1 MNVNDIFIPGGREV
15 KNPNYTPTNGQP
27 EYIMSTYANSN
38 NLISEGVSDAARK
51 GDLNILGSAKELKK
65 YEDYGLTPND
75 WENLDKQLAD
85 KQSNLA
91 KAWNALAQTVVSEIG
106 LGTVKTFSDLTDI
119 IINRGIGENNDYTN
133 PVSEQLKEW
142 QEEFRNEVAPIYQ
155 DPDET
160 WGDFGWWMNNIPS
173 IANSLTLLIPS
184 TGVAMGL
191 SKVSKALRLT
201 NGVGNVRKFLTAE
214 KYLDKAG
221 KADKEAGVV
230 EKYLDKLNKA
240 TYTPRNW
247 INSQGTVESA
257 NRMVNFGINGLTS
270 RILENYQESNQ
281 VYSDM
286 LPKATAY
293 LKQLDD
299 DQYAAYV
306 EKHKDQLGDIDT
318 ENKSEVAK
326 RIAKVSADETF
337 KDDMWNAV
345 FDVYQLYGLRNL
357 KRFMNGNL
365 LTKVRRAHLN
375 SIKYADKTPEEIA
388 KIVAERPLY
397 KKAGEKVADF
407 LYGSKTQFLGEL
419 SEGVE
424 EAVNFIAQ
432 EEGMR
437 YGKVLLDKEADDTTF
452 GERLQNYMAAPG
464 LYESAFWGVVGGVV
478 FQNAASLVNR
488 GKRSY
493 EHWSRKK
500 EEKESKTKEKTNVD
514 ESWFLDDSETE
525 SRLADVNSRSAARQY
540 LIQQLQQIK
549 DGKDPYNIDTS
560 TNKPRDLET
569 EEEKDAARE
578 RALED
583 YTHTLLVNSMQVGN
597 FDLTRA
603 FLESEEV
610 KQSFIDAGV
619 ISQEEANKRQE
630 EVRKKADELE
640 ASYDRNMR
648 AISNAMR
655 GKDEETGVDYS
666 KTPFEY
672 FQIVAFENMQHEH
685 LANLYQ
691 KKIDAINP
699 TIQSEESRLTPK
711 DDSVEE
717 NPLMKNGISIK
728 EAIRSFV
735 LAEQLGEVES
745 EIEAINKTE
754 KEGKNKNVEDN
765 RTIAGQSRL
774 RQLQM
779 RKKVI
784 LSMIKA
790 DKNMNDAAMAMTVL
804 RAGAATVMNDN
815 GSRSVNIEN
824 QRYKDFDKLITNTL
838 GHDLTTLEGMQA
850 SKESLAQI
858 NKLFKDTGIS
868 FKNLDEFKEA
878 KHQADVFNE
887 NVNIILGEEGDVI
900 KNLDKYSK
908 KLKDLYGIIAY
919 NEIEKNVELA
929 KIAKDR
935 DSIRLNAH
943 ARHNESAENAIRAIF
958 VDQQNETLKRIARD
972 YNEKYESQF
981 DEEEEYTP
989 ISKVLAYG
997 AFNKSYNNQLRN
1009 LLSEKDY
1016 KAYEEAVSNLAL
1028 TKPVNSMLAEFIE
1041 DSIEASRT
1049 DEFIDVANREAGLV
1063 DEEGNKTKTTAE
1075 EDAAKEDDTEKGES
1089 SIGKKQTT
1097 SAPPTAKPIV
1107 TPPQQPKVVSGSV
1120 SGKKIDFTTNTKGKK
1135 LITPTAI
1142 LIADDTTGDIT
1153 TIGQLGSNPDYMTS
1167 ADVIINSD
1175 NPNVVTMDYM
1185 SELND
1190 EDNERDITDE
1200 IFTNKQLFQVKTP
1213 ITNGGTLV
1221 SNPVIKF
1228 DDDGNI
1234 IHITPGIIANPDSVD
1249 GRAATSVDNSSTGGV
1264 PVVEGE
1270 EGFVAPGEED
1280 TNEPILDNISNED
1293 KKNLEDEILESGSFA
1308 ITDAKLDEEEFDLDE
1323 FLMDIRNHYSESYPA
1338 DVIEEIIERVKPNL
1352 LNQANVLDVTVTE
1365 TKDLAEFISES
1376 AKLDSFVGTTEE
1388 AEHRKKLDKLL
1399 DSILDSYAE
1408 RAFVSEVDG
1417 VKQIS
1422 LENLLRYCKAITG
1435 LDAFANVLYDRFVEQ
1450 INDSD
1455 KYAFVESN
1463 RSIRKNKGDILKKSS
1478 QPSSTRNP
1486 ITEKDGK
1493 RIGVE
1498 KLFQIINKNEN
1509 ISSELKQEEIEK
1521 IKDIFDT
1528 LKPGDKLDYKIV
1540 DGRHIEVSVKGQRIG
1555 RLYTPYVEGSYLIG
1569 NDMGWKLEIPR
1580 SNDGTKCPLEQFI
1593 IELFTG
1599 TENADKKAE
1608 VINLLNKGIYAKKR
1622 ITDESGKEVENP
1634 IFNEIIDALDRS
1646 GIDYKNL
1653 VDLSKGKSRSDLG
1666 KYLVSLYRH
1675 VKTRSD
1681 NYLADHKFTRDE
1693 YEEVNRDQRIDSI
1706 HDWFNEKASAY
1717 ITAIRLFQNK
1727 NLHLEVDYINQG
1739 GLNIT
1744 NEPRVITEKGVIG
1757 DNYKGQIHLV
1767 SASITEPGVL
1777 YYSDG
1782 SRVVNPNYSG
1792 GSTMVSIPRN
1802 QGEAAYAH
1810 AYPVHASASHIKG
1823 DAKKVYDNVVKE
1835 FKKRLSEWSDD
1846 PNSTTDAIFNL
1857 VEELCS
1863 TKNGHNA
1870 LFRGLK
1876 VNKLSNGYRYIEYTK
1891 DGKRHFIKFYDS
1903 HIVDG
1908 KRLPASVIQFPGEK
1922 AHAFKNRAGRK
1933 AVLDKFTKVLEE
1945 QLQYNMDFGYVRGDR
1960 ALSGVAKRD
1969 AAGKFIITI
1978 PGSSPLT
1985 FDSFESFILDN
1996 GLVAVTTESINGK
2009 SNFMGI
2015 DANNPYSNAVARFRI
2030 VEDSTS
2036 PVEEKKDEPASEPE
2050 STTNAG
2056 DEAKD
2061 ILENAMEGEP
2071 VMDKIIPLMLNGTK
2085 LNILKNS
2092 GLIRRMSIG
2101 NVIFAE
2107 GLHVVASYNSKE
2119 DTVKVGKIWQQ
2130 LMNGTEAQREEAFRH
2145 FIHENV
2151 HRKVSSLSK
2160 EDKVKF
2166 FSAIKEVMTSWMDAN
2181 KNDGIHSTQG
2191 LLTKSDNV
2199 TFDKRYVLDDGTI
2212 TDKGIE
2218 EFICESV
2225 TRPELIKRLNSIPI
2239 EGSKITN
2246 QKIGNTKS
2254 KNLLQQILA
2263 VISKMFGLNINKG
2276 SLLEK
2281 EYKLFNEIAGLSG
2294 ETSIVSK
2301 PTTSNTTTTA
2311 ATTSPIGSSL
2321 TAEEL
2326 AAAHAKHEELLENSP
2341 VPEPVIMR
2349 NVPTSL
2355 AEISMNGNDD
2365 VIVEDDDEEESAKLD
2380 DNVETEMNIIKSRA
2394 IANGTFMKAPNGKP
2408 TNLNERQWL
2417 QVRTK
2422 SFINWF
2428 GDWINNPSEASKVVD
2443 ENGEP
2448 LVVYHGS
2455 SDNSFTIFDST
2466 KNDKGQK
2473 GFFFT
2478 NDRTMASSYGKNP
2491 REFFINSRNPYIIE
2505 GHNKN
2510 WNDLT
2515 VEVTDIAKDKLDSI
2529 RLFRNDLLLQL
2540 KEGKTSKEI
2549 YDYWND
2555 KYFKLYDK
2563 YLSLS
2568 NSFIDKIK
2576 KIIILNRL
2584 NKFEGKGN
2592 FLKSTRYTERVLE
2605 LDSTDTN
2612 IIFKSI
2618 KDYGPVFNKEAS
2630 INMINNIVANVYV
2643 VTNPNRIKSAT
2654 DNNGNY
2660 SNESD
2665 NIYESAKLD
2674 SDLSSPVISLADIRD
2689 RIEPKNRE
2697 NFERLVSSGVFEL
2710 TC

>member
-1 MNVNDIFIPGGREV
+1 MDVLNFINNGGQ
-15 KNPNYTPTNGQP
+15 KTISNPNYNPKSKKNIQPPTITVDDLDP
-27 EYIMSTYANSN
+27 EKNSAVDMAVYDFN
-38 NLISEGVSDAARK
+38 RQYSIG
-51 GDLNILGSAKELKK
+51 AKEADIYRKA
-65 YEDYGLTPND
+65 GLNWNP

-91 KAWNALAQTVVSEIG
+91 KARNALAQTVVNEIG
-106 LGTVKTFSDLTDI
+106 LGTVKAFSDLADI

-133 PVSEQLKEW
+133 PVSEKLKEW
-142 QEEFRNEVAPIYQ
+142 QEEFKNNVAPIYQ

-173 IANSLTLLIPS
+173 IASSLTLLLPS

-191 SKVSKALRLT
+191 SKLSKALRLT

-221 KADKEAGVV
+221 KVGKEVGVV

-286 LPKATAY
+286 LPEATAY

-306 EKHKDQLGDIDT
+306 EKHKDQLGNIDT

-357 KRFMNGNL
+357 KPFMNGNL
-365 LTKVRRAHLN
+365 LTKVRRSHLN
-375 SIKYADKTPEEIA
+375 SIKYADKTPEEVA
-388 KIVAERPLY
+388 KILAERPLY

-478 FQNAASLVNR
+478 FQNAASLVTR

-493 EHWSRKK
+493 KHHTRKK
-500 EEKESKTKEKTNVD
+500 EEQKIKQGTSKTNEKINID
-514 ESWFLDDSETE
+514 ESWFLDTKETE
-525 SRLADVNSRSAARQY
+525 NRVIDVNSRYAARN
-540 LIQQLQQIK
+540 LLKQQLQQIK
-549 DGKDPYNIDTS
+549 DGKDPYNIDASTS
-560 TNKPRDLET
+560 KPRDLET

-578 RALED
+578 RAWAD
-583 YTHTLLVNSMQVGN
+583 YDFTLLSNSMQVGN
-597 FDLTRA
+597 FDLTKA
-603 FLESEEV
+603 FLVSEEV
-610 KQSFIDAGV
+610 KQSFVDSGI
-619 ISQEEANKRQE
+619 ITQEEANKRQE
-630 EVRKKADELE
+630 QAKKIADELE

-648 AISNAMR
+648 AVANAMR

-699 TIQSEESRLTPK
+699 TIQSEEDRLTPK

-728 EAIRSFV
+728 EAIRSFI

-754 KEGKNKNVEDN
+754 KEGKNKNVADN
-765 RTIAGQSRL
+765 RTISGQSRL

-790 DKNMNDAAMAMTVL
+790 DKNMNDAAMAMTIL

-815 GSRSVNIEN
+815 GSRSINVEN
-824 QRYKDFDKLITNTL
+824 QRYKDFDKLITDTL
-838 GHDLTTLEGMQA
+838 GYDLTTLEGMQA

-858 NKLFKDTGIS
+858 NKLFKGTGIS

-981 DEEEEYTP
+981 DEEEEYTS

-997 AFNKSYNNQLRN
+997 AFNKKYNNQLRN
-1009 LLSEKDY
+1009 LLSEEDY

-1049 DEFIDVANREAGLV
+1049 DEFIDVANKEAGLV
-1063 DEEGNKTKTTAE
+1063 DEEGNKTKTAAE
-1075 EDAAKEDDTEKGES
+1075 EDAAKEDNTEKGES
-1089 SIGKKQTT
+1089 STGKKQTT
-1097 SAPPTAKPIV
+1097 SAPPIAKPIV
-1107 TPPQQPKVVSGSV
+1107 TTPPPSKSVSGS
-1120 SGKKIDFTTNTKGKK
+1120 GNGRKIDFTTNTKGKK
-1135 LITPTAI
+1135 LTTPTAI
-1142 LIADDTTGDIT
+1142 LTADDTTGDIT
-1153 TIGQLGSNPDYMTS
+1153 TIGQLGSNPNYMTS
-1167 ADVIINSD
+1167 ADVIVD
-1175 NPNVVTMDYM
+1175 PTNPNVVTMDYI

-1249 GRAATSVDNSSTGGV
+1249 GRAAASVDNSSTGGV

-1270 EGFVAPGEED
+1270 EGFIAPGEED
-1280 TNEPILDNISNED
+1280 TNEPILDNISDED
-1293 KKNLEDEILESGSFA
+1293 KKDLEDEILESGSFA

-1376 AKLDSFVGTTEE
+1376 AKLDSSVGTTEE
-1388 AEHRKKLDKLL
+1388 VKHREKLNKLL
-1399 DSILDSYAE
+1399 NSILDSYAE

-1463 RSIRKNKGDILKKSS
+1463 RNIRKNKGDILKKSS

-1540 DGRHIEVSVKGQRIG
+1540 DGRHIEVSIKGQRIG
-1555 RLYTPYVEGSYLIG
+1555 RLYTPYVEGSYLTG

-1608 VINLLNKGIYAKKR
+1608 VISLLNKGIYAKKR

-1634 IFNEIIDALDRS
+1634 IFTEIIDALDRS
-1646 GIDYKNL
+1646 GITYTNL
-1653 VDLSKGKSRSDLG
+1653 VYLSKGKSRSDLG

-1706 HDWFNEKASAY
+1706 HDWFNEKANAY
-1717 ITAIRLFQNK
+1717 LTAIRLFQNQ

-1739 GLNIT
+1739 GLNII

-1782 SRVVNPNYSG
+1782 SRVVNPNYFG

-1810 AYPVHASASHIKG
+1810 AYLVNASASHIKG

-1835 FKKRLSEWSDD
+1835 FKKRLSEWSDN
-1846 PNSTTDAIFNL
+1846 PNSSFDDIFNL
-1857 VEELCS
+1857 VKELCD

-1870 LFRGLK
+1870 LFKGLSIS
-1876 VNKLSNGYRYIEYTK
+1876 KLGNAIEYKK
-1891 DGKRHFIKFYDS
+1891 DGKRYFIKFYDS
-1903 HIVDG
+1903 HVIDG

-1922 AHAFKNRAGRK
+1922 AHAFKNRVGRK

-1978 PGSSPLT
+1978 PGSSPLK

-2036 PVEEKKDEPASEPE
+2036 PVEEKKEEPASKPNT
-2050 STTNAG
+2050 TTNAG

-2107 GLHVVASYNSKE
+2107 GLHVVASYNTKE

-2151 HRKVSSLSK
+2151 HRRISSLSK
-2160 EDKVKF
+2160 EDKAKF
-2166 FSAIKEVMTSWMDAN
+2166 FSAIKEIMTSWMDAN
-2181 KNDGIHSTQG
+2181 KTDGIHSTQG

-2199 TFDKRYVLDDGTI
+2199 IFDKRYVLDDGTI

-2225 TRPELIKRLNSIPI
+2225 TRPELIKRLNSIPV

-2281 EYKLFNEIAGLSG
+2281 EYKLFNEIAGLNN
-2294 ETSIVSK
+2294 ETIVSK
-2301 PTTSNTTTTA
+2301 PATSNTAATSATTA
-2311 ATTSPIGSSL
+2311 PTGSSL

-2326 AAAHAKHEELLENSP
+2326 EAAHARHDAFLENNP

-2380 DNVETEMNIIKSRA
+2380 DNIETEMNIIKSRA
-2394 IANGTFMKAPNGKP
+2394 IADGTFMKAPNGKP
-2408 TNLNERQWL
+2408 TNLTERQWL

-2422 SFINWF
+2422 AFKNWF
-2428 GDWINNPSEASKVVD
+2428 GDWINNPSEASKVID

-2448 LVVYHGS
+2448 LVVYHETDVKWDTFDPSYNIRKKYGTGLYTTTRS
-2455 SDNSFTIFDST
+2455 ELSGRHGDIQMPLFLNIRKPLEGNPLTDDNTINDGVVVKHS
-2466 KNDKGQK
+2466 DKG
-2473 GFFFT
+2473 
-2478 NDRTMASSYGKNP
+2478 P
-2491 REFFINSRNPYIIE
+2491 R
-2505 GHNKN
+2505 
-2510 WNDLT
+2510 
-2515 VEVTDIAKDKLDSI
+2515 KLGTWYVAP
-2529 RLFRNDLLLQL
+2529 
-2540 KEGKTSKEI
+2540 K
-2549 YDYWND
+2549 
-2555 KYFKLYDK
+2555 
-2563 YLSLS
+2563 S
-2568 NSFIDKIK
+2568 NQ
-2576 KIIILNRL
+2576 
-2584 NKFEGKGN
+2584 
-2592 FLKSTRYTERVLE
+2592 
-2605 LDSTDTN
+2605 
-2612 IIFKSI
+2612 
-2618 KDYGPVFNKEAS
+2618 
-2630 INMINNIVANVYV
+2630 
-2643 VTNPNRIKSAT
+2643 IKSAT

-2674 SDLSSPVISLADIRD
+2674 SDLGSPVISLADIRD
-2689 RIEPKNRE
+2689 RIEPRNRE

>member
-1 MNVNDIFIPGGREV
+1 MDSNIFNTNNRTPIVNTDYLKPLTIGQASDVGISDVE
-15 KNPNYTPTNGQP
+15 KYTR
-27 EYIMSTYANSN
+27 M
-38 NLISEGVSDAARK
+38 
-51 GDLNILGSAKELKK
+51 
-65 YEDYGLTPND
+65 GLTPNHID
-75 WENLDKQLAD
+75 DLNKQLAD

-91 KAWNALAQTVVSEIG
+91 KARNALAQTVVNEIG
-106 LGTVKTFSDLTDI
+106 LGTFKAFSDLADI

-142 QEEFRNEVAPIYQ
+142 QEEFKNNVAPIYQ
-155 DPDET
+155 DLDKT
-160 WGDFGWWMNNIPS
+160 WSDFGWYMNNIPS
-173 IANSLTLLIPS
+173 IASSLTLLIPS

-191 SKVSKALRLT
+191 SKASKALRLT
-201 NGVGNVRKFLTAE
+201 NGVGNFRRFFTAE

-221 KADKEAGVV
+221 KLGKNASVA

-240 TYTPRNW
+240 TYTSRNW
-247 INSQGTVESA
+247 INSQGTIEST
-257 NRMVNFGINGLTS
+257 NRMINFGINGLTS

-286 LPKATAY
+286 LPEATAY
-293 LKQLDD
+293 LNSLTDN
-299 DQYAAYV
+299 QYAAYV
-306 EKHKDQLGDIDT
+306 KKHKDQLGDVDI
-318 ENKSEVAK
+318 ENKAEVAK

-357 KRFMNGNL
+357 KQFMNGNL
-365 LTKVRRAHLN
+365 LTKVRRAQLN
-375 SIKYADKTPEEIA
+375 SIKFADKTPEEIKTILA
-388 KIVAERPLY
+388 ARPLY
-397 KKAGEKVADF
+397 KKAGEKVEDF

-419 SEGVE
+419 TEGIE

-437 YGKVLLDKEADDTTF
+437 YGKVLLDKEADDSTF
-452 GERLQNYMAAPG
+452 GERLKNYMAAPG
-464 LYESAFWGVVGGVV
+464 LYESAFWGVLGGVV
-478 FQNAASLVNR
+478 FQNAASLAIR
-488 GKRSY
+488 AKRSY

-500 EEKESKTKEKTNVD
+500 EEKESNTKEKTNIN
-514 ESWFLDDSETE
+514 ESWFLDNEETE
-525 SRLADVNSRSAARQY
+525 NRVIDVNSRYAART
-540 LIQQLQQIK
+540 LLKQQLQKIK
-549 DGKDPYNIDTS
+549 DGKDPYNIDIS

-569 EEEKDAARE
+569 EEEKEAARE
-578 RALED
+578 RAWDD
-583 YTHTLLVNSMQVGN
+583 YTHILLVNSMQVGN
-597 FDLTRA
+597 FDLTKE
-603 FLESEEV
+603 FLISEEV
-610 KQSFIDAGV
+610 KQSFVDSGI
-619 ISQEEANKRQE
+619 ITQEEANKRQE
-630 EVRKKADELE
+630 QARKIADELE
-640 ASYDRNMR
+640 ASYDRNIR
-648 AISNAMR
+648 AVANAMR
-655 GKDEETGVDYS
+655 GKDEQTGVDYS

-672 FQIVAFENMQHEH
+672 FQIIAFENMQHEH

-699 TIQSEESRLTPK
+699 AIQSEETRLTPK

-745 EIEAINKTE
+745 EIEAINRTE
-754 KEGKNKNVEDN
+754 KEGKNKNVVDN
-765 RTIAGQSRL
+765 RTIIGQSRL

-779 RKKVI
+779 RKKVL

-790 DKNMNDAAMAMTVL
+790 DKNMNDAAMAMTIL

-815 GSRSVNIEN
+815 GSRSINVEN
-824 QRYKDFDKLITNTL
+824 QRYKDFDKLITDTL
-838 GHDLTTLEGMQA
+838 SYDLTTLEGMKS
-850 SKESLAQI
+850 SKESLSQI
-858 NKLFKDTGIS
+858 NKLFKGTGIS

-878 KHQADVFNE
+878 KHQADVFDE
-887 NVNIILGEEGDVI
+887 NINIILGEKGDVI

-908 KLKDLYGIIAY
+908 KLKDFYGIIVY

-929 KIAKDR
+929 KVAKDR
-935 DSIRLNAH
+935 ETIRFNAH
-943 ARHNESAENAIRAIF
+943 ARHNESIENAIRSDF

-981 DEEEEYTP
+981 YEEEKYDS
-989 ISKVLAYG
+989 ISKLLAY
-997 AFNKSYNNQLRN
+997 APFIKSYHTQLKN

-1016 KAYEEAVSNLAL
+1016 KAYEEAVNNLAL

-1075 EDAAKEDDTEKGES
+1075 EDAAKKDDTEKGES
-1089 SIGKKQTT
+1089 STGKKPTI
-1097 SAPPTAKPIV
+1097 SAHSTVKPTVVPPPAPKP
-1107 TPPQQPKVVSGSV
+1107 VSGSK

-1135 LITPTAI
+1135 LIKPTAI

-1153 TIGQLGSNPDYMTS
+1153 TIGQLGSNSNYMTS
-1167 ADVIINSD
+1167 SDVIIEPSNL
-1175 NPNVVTMDYM
+1175 NVVEMDYI
-1185 SELND
+1185 SELKD
-1190 EDNERDITDE
+1190 EDNDRDITDE
-1200 IFTNKQLFQVKTP
+1200 IFTNKQLFQVKQP
-1213 ITNGGTLV
+1213 ITAGGTLV
-1221 SNPVIKF
+1221 SNPIIKF

-1234 IHITPGIIANPDSVD
+1234 THITPGIIANPDSID
-1249 GRAATSVDNSSTGGV
+1249 GKAAITTNISSTGV
-1264 PVVEGE
+1264 VVDVEGE

-1280 TNEPILDNISNED
+1280 TNEPEPEEFSDED
-1293 KKNLEDEILESGSFA
+1293 KKNIEDEILESGSFA

-1323 FLMDIRNHYSESYPA
+1323 YLMDVRNQYGETYPS

-1352 LNQANVLDVTVTE
+1352 LNQAQILDVTITE
-1365 TKDLAEFISES
+1365 TKELAEFISES
-1376 AKLDSFVGTTEE
+1376 AKLDSSVGTSEE
-1388 AEHRKKLDKLL
+1388 TQHRKKLEKLL
-1399 DSILDSYAE
+1399 DNILDSYAE

-1422 LENLLRYCKAITG
+1422 IENLLRYCKAITG

-1463 RSIRKNKGDILKKSS
+1463 RNIRKNKGDILKKSS

-1486 ITEKDGK
+1486 ITVRDGK
-1493 RIGVE
+1493 RIGVDWLL
-1498 KLFQIINKNEN
+1498 KNVVNKE
-1509 ISSELKQEEIEK
+1509 SEANAIR
-1521 IKDIFDT
+1521 DVFDS
-1528 LKPGDKLDYKIV
+1528 LKPGDKLDYNIV
-1540 DGRHIEVSVKGQRIG
+1540 DGKHIEISVNGQRIG
-1555 RLYTPYVEGSYLIG
+1555 RLFTPNVEGSYLKG

-1599 TENADKKAE
+1599 TENADQKAE
-1608 VINLLNKGIYAKKR
+1608 VISLLNKAIYAKKR
-1622 ITDESGKEVENP
+1622 IIYDLGKEIENP
-1634 IFNEIIDALDRS
+1634 IFAEIIDALDDS
-1646 GIDYKNL
+1646 GIAYKHL
-1653 VDLSKGKSRSDLG
+1653 VDLSSGKSRSDLG
-1666 KYLVSLYRH
+1666 RYLVNLYRH

-1681 NYLADHKFTRDE
+1681 NYLADHRLTRNE
-1693 YEEVNRDQRIDSI
+1693 YEEFNRDQRIDSI

-1717 ITAIRLFQNK
+1717 ITAIRLFQNQ

-1744 NEPRVITEKGVIG
+1744 SEPKVITEKGVIG

-1767 SASITEPGVL
+1767 SASITEPGIL

-1846 PNSTTDAIFNL
+1846 PSSTADAIFNL
-1857 VEELCS
+1857 VEELCN

-1891 DGKRHFIKFYDS
+1891 DGRRYFIKFYDS

-1908 KRLPASVIQFPGEK
+1908 KRIPASVIQFPSEK
-1922 AHAFKNRAGRK
+1922 AHAFKNKAGRK

-1978 PGSSPLT
+1978 PGSSPIT

-1996 GLVAVTTESINGK
+1996 GLVAVTTESVNGK
-2009 SNFMGI
+2009 SNFLGI
-2015 DANNPYSNAVARFRI
+2015 DTNNPYSNAVARFKI
-2030 VEDSTS
+2030 VEDTTS
-2036 PVEEKKDEPASEPE
+2036 PVEEKKEEPISKPVSE
-2050 STTNAG
+2050 SKTTVNAG
-2056 DEAKD
+2056 DEAKS

-2092 GLIRRMSIG
+2092 WLIRRMSIG

-2107 GLHVVASYNSKE
+2107 GLHVVASYNNKE
-2119 DTVKVGKIWQQ
+2119 DTIKVGKIWQQ
-2130 LMNGTEAQREEAFRH
+2130 LMNGTESQREEAFRH

-2151 HRKVSSLSK
+2151 HRRISSLSK
-2160 EDKVKF
+2160 EDKDKF
-2166 FSAIKEVMTSWMDAN
+2166 FNAVKEIMTSWMDAN
-2181 KNDGIHSTQG
+2181 KIDGIHSTQG

-2246 QKIGNTKS
+2246 QKVGNTKS

-2294 ETSIVSK
+2294 ETTVVNK
-2301 PTTSNTTTTA
+2301 HTSSTTTTA
-2311 ATTSPIGSSL
+2311 APTIPTGTSL
-2321 TAEEL
+2321 TPEEL
-2326 AAAHAKHEELLENSP
+2326 TAAHVKHDALLENSP
-2341 VPEPVIMR
+2341 VPEPVITR

-2355 AEISMNGNDD
+2355 AEVSMNGNDD
-2365 VIVEDDDEEESAKLD
+2365 VIIEEDDEEESAKLD
-2380 DNVETEMNIIKSRA
+2380 
-2394 IANGTFMKAPNGKP
+2394 
-2408 TNLNERQWL
+2408 
-2417 QVRTK
+2417 
-2422 SFINWF
+2422 
-2428 GDWINNPSEASKVVD
+2428 
-2443 ENGEP
+2443 
-2448 LVVYHGS
+2448 
-2455 SDNSFTIFDST
+2455 
-2466 KNDKGQK
+2466 
-2473 GFFFT
+2473 
-2478 NDRTMASSYGKNP
+2478 
-2491 REFFINSRNPYIIE
+2491 
-2505 GHNKN
+2505 
-2510 WNDLT
+2510 
-2515 VEVTDIAKDKLDSI
+2515 
-2529 RLFRNDLLLQL
+2529 
-2540 KEGKTSKEI
+2540 
-2549 YDYWND
+2549 
-2555 KYFKLYDK
+2555 
-2563 YLSLS
+2563 
-2568 NSFIDKIK
+2568 
-2576 KIIILNRL
+2576 
-2584 NKFEGKGN
+2584 
-2592 FLKSTRYTERVLE
+2592 
-2605 LDSTDTN
+2605 
-2612 IIFKSI
+2612 
-2618 KDYGPVFNKEAS
+2618 
-2630 INMINNIVANVYV
+2630 
-2643 VTNPNRIKSAT
+2643 
-2654 DNNGNY
+2654 
-2660 SNESD
+2660 
-2665 NIYESAKLD
+2665 
-2674 SDLSSPVISLADIRD
+2674 SDLGSLVISLADIRD

-2697 NFERLVSSGVFEL
+2697 NFERLVSSAVFEL

>member
-106 LGTVKTFSDLTDI
+106 LGTVKAFSDLADI

-133 PVSEQLKEW
+133 PVSEQIKEW
-142 QEEFRNEVAPIYQ
+142 QEEFKNNVAPIYQ

-173 IANSLTLLIPS
+173 IASSLTLLIPS

-191 SKVSKALRLT
+191 SKIGKALRLT

-221 KADKEAGVV
+221 KTGKEVGVV

-286 LPKATAY
+286 LPEATAY

-464 LYESAFWGVVGGVV
+464 LYESAFWGVMGGIV
-478 FQNAASLVNR
+478 FQNVASLATR
-488 GKRSY
+488 AKRSY
-493 EHWSRKK
+493 EHHTRKK
-500 EEKESKTKEKTNVD
+500 EEQKIKQGTSKTNEKINID
-514 ESWFLDDSETE
+514 ESWFLDTKETE

-540 LIQQLQQIK
+540 LIQQLKQIK
-549 DGKDPYNIDTS
+549 AGKDPYNIEAS
-560 TNKPRDLET
+560 TGKLRDLGT

-578 RALED
+578 RAWDD

-610 KQSFIDAGV
+610 KQSFVSAGV

-691 KKIDAINP
+691 KKIDASNP
-699 TIQSEESRLTPK
+699 TIQSEEYRLTPK

-728 EAIRSFV
+728 EAIRSFI
-735 LAEQLGEVES
+735 LSEQLGEVES

-754 KEGKNKNVEDN
+754 KEGKNKNVADN

-815 GSRSVNIEN
+815 GSRSINIKN
-824 QRYKDFDKLITNTL
+824 QRYKDFDKLITDTL

-878 KHQADVFNE
+878 KHQANVFNE
-887 NVNIILGEEGDVI
+887 TVNIILDEEGDVI
-900 KNLDKYSK
+900 ENLDKYSK

-981 DEEEEYTP
+981 DDEEEYTP

-1009 LLSEKDY
+1009 LLSEEDY

-1049 DEFIDVANREAGLV
+1049 DEFIDVANIEAGLV

-1075 EDAAKEDDTEKGES
+1075 EDAAKEDDTEKDES
-1089 SIGKKQTT
+1089 STGKKQTT

-1107 TPPQQPKVVSGSV
+1107 TPSPSPKVVSGSV

-1135 LITPTAI
+1135 LTTPTAI
-1142 LIADDTTGDIT
+1142 LIANDTTGDIT

-1167 ADVIINSD
+1167 ADVIINPD

-1221 SNPVIKF
+1221 SNPIIKF

-1249 GRAATSVDNSSTGGV
+1249 GKVAASVDNSSTGGV
-1264 PVVEGE
+1264 SVVEGE

-1293 KKNLEDEILESGSFA
+1293 KKDLEDEILESGSFA

-1376 AKLDSFVGTTEE
+1376 AKLDSSVGTTEE
-1388 AEHRKKLDKLL
+1388 AKHRKKLDKLL
-1399 DSILDSYAE
+1399 DNILNSYAE

-1455 KYAFVESN
+1455 KYVFVESN
-1463 RSIRKNKGDILKKSS
+1463 RNIRKNKGDILKKSS

-1599 TENADKKAE
+1599 TENVDQKSE
-1608 VINLLNKGIYAKKR
+1608 VISLLNKGIYAKKR

-1634 IFNEIIDALDRS
+1634 IFNEIIDALDKS

-1717 ITAIRLFQNK
+1717 LTAIRLFQNQ

-1744 NEPRVITEKGVIG
+1744 NEPRVITEKGIIG
-1757 DNYKGQIHLV
+1757 DNYKGKIHLV
-1767 SASITEPGVL
+1767 SASITEPGIL

-1846 PNSTTDAIFNL
+1846 PSSTTDAIFNL

-2036 PVEEKKDEPASEPE
+2036 PVEEKKEEPASEPE
-2050 STTNAG
+2050 PTTNAG

-2119 DTVKVGKIWQQ
+2119 DTVKVGRIWQQ

-2151 HRKVSSLSK
+2151 HRKISSLSK
-2160 EDKVKF
+2160 EDKAKF

-2218 EFICESV
+2218 EFVCESV
-2225 TRPELIKRLNSIPI
+2225 TRPELIKRLNSIPV

-2294 ETSIVSK
+2294 ETTIVSK
-2301 PTTSNTTTTA
+2301 PTISNTTTTA

-2326 AAAHAKHEELLENSP
+2326 AAAHTRHDALLENSP

-2365 VIVEDDDEEESAKLD
+2365 VIVEDDDEEESVKLD
-2380 DNVETEMNIIKSRA
+2380 DNIETEMNIIKSRA
-2394 IANGTFMKAPNGKP
+2394 ITDGTFMKAPNGKP

-2422 SFINWF
+2422 AFINWF
-2428 GDWINNPSEASKVVD
+2428 GDWINNPKSASKIVD

-2448 LVVYHGS
+2448 KVMYHYTESKFDTFDLAWFGQTDPGDNGRGFYITPRS
-2455 SDNSFTIFDST
+2455 PESDINRYFRDSYGDIVMPVFLNIKNPIEAKTDSDIRYFNRIKRPYKSHKETIKEEIKVQEWVKKDLENKLFG
-2466 KNDKGQK
+2466 NDKENIK
-2473 GFFFT
+2473 
-2478 NDRTMASSYGKNP
+2478 YKNP
-2491 REFFINSRNPYIIE
+2491 EYIGTIIE
-2505 GHNKN
+2505 KSHLERVNKKIKN
-2510 WNDLT
+2510 
-2515 VEVTDIAKDKLDSI
+2515 
-2529 RLFRNDLLLQL
+2529 L
-2540 KEGKTSKEI
+2540 KE
-2549 YDYWND
+2549 
-2555 KYFKLYDK
+2555 
-2563 YLSLS
+2563 
-2568 NSFIDKIK
+2568 
-2576 KIIILNRL
+2576 
-2584 NKFEGKGN
+2584 
-2592 FLKSTRYTERVLE
+2592 E
-2605 LDSTDTN
+2605 LDSL
-2612 IIFKSI
+2612 KE
-2618 KDYGPVFNKEAS
+2618 DYDDNEEFNNKITKFEQ
-2630 INMINNIVANVYV
+2630 YDG
-2643 VTNPNRIKSAT
+2643 VTNGEFEVVVPNSNQIKSAT

>member
-38 NLISEGVSDAARK
+38 NLISEDVSDAARK

-91 KAWNALAQTVVSEIG
+91 KARNALAQTVASEIG
-106 LGTVKTFSDLTDI
+106 LGIIRTISDLFDVV
-119 IINRGIGENNDYTN
+119 INAGVGDNNDYTN
-133 PVSEQLKEW
+133 PVSEQVKEW
-142 QEEFRNEVAPIYQ
+142 QEEFKNNVAPIYQ

-184 TGVAMGL
+184 AGVAMGL
-191 SKVSKALRLT
+191 SKIGKALRLT

-221 KADKEAGVV
+221 KASKEAGVV

-306 EKHKDQLGDIDT
+306 EKHKDKLGDIDT

-424 EAVNFIAQ
+424 ESVNFIAQ

-464 LYESAFWGVVGGVV
+464 LYESAFWGVMGGIV
-478 FQNAASLVNR
+478 FQNAASLVTR
-488 GKRSY
+488 AKRSY
-493 EHWSRKK
+493 KHWSRKK
-500 EEKESKTKEKTNVD
+500 EEKESKTNEKTNVD

-525 SRLADVNSRSAARQY
+525 SRLADVNSRSAARRY

-578 RALED
+578 RAWED

-610 KQSFIDAGV
+610 KQSFVSAGV

-648 AISNAMR
+648 AIANAMR

-666 KTPFEY
+666 KIPFEY

-699 TIQSEESRLTPK
+699 TIQSEEDRLTPK

-815 GSRSVNIEN
+815 GSRSINVEN
-824 QRYKDFDKLITNTL
+824 QRYKDFDKLITDTL
-838 GHDLTTLEGMQA
+838 GHDLTTLEGMKA

-858 NKLFKDTGIS
+858 NKLFKGTNIS

-943 ARHNESAENAIRAIF
+943 ARHNESAENVIRSIF

-997 AFNKSYNNQLRN
+997 AFNKKYNNQLRN

-1016 KAYEEAVSNLAL
+1016 KAYEEAVNNLAL

-1075 EDAAKEDDTEKGES
+1075 EDAAKEDDTKKGES
-1089 SIGKKQTT
+1089 STGKKQTI
-1097 SAPPTAKPIV
+1097 SAPPTAKPTITSP
-1107 TPPQQPKVVSGSV
+1107 TPPKAVSGSG

-1135 LITPTAI
+1135 LTTPTAI

-1167 ADVIINSD
+1167 ADVIIDPS

-1249 GRAATSVDNSSTGGV
+1249 GRAAASVDNSSTGGV

-1280 TNEPILDNISNED
+1280 TNEPISDDISDED
-1293 KKNLEDEILESGSFA
+1293 KKDLEDEILESGSFA

-1338 DVIEEIIERVKPNL
+1338 DVIEEIIEKVKPNL
-1352 LNQANVLDVTVTE
+1352 LNQASVLDVTVTE

-1376 AKLDSFVGTTEE
+1376 AKLDSSVGTTEE
-1388 AEHRKKLDKLL
+1388 AKHRKKLNKLL

-1463 RSIRKNKGDILKKSS
+1463 RNIRKNKGDILKKSS
-1478 QPSSTRNP
+1478 QSSSTRNP
-1486 ITEKDGK
+1486 ITAKDGK

-1498 KLFQIINKNEN
+1498 TLFKIINKNKQ
-1509 ISSELKQEEIEK
+1509 ISSELKKEEIEK

-1540 DGRHIEVSVKGQRIG
+1540 DGRHIEVSIKGQRIG

-1608 VINLLNKGIYAKKR
+1608 VISLLNKGIYAKKR
-1622 ITDESGKEVENP
+1622 ITDDSGKEIENP
-1634 IFNEIIDALDRS
+1634 IFTEIIDALDRS
-1646 GIDYKNL
+1646 GISYTNL
-1653 VDLSKGKSRSDLG
+1653 VDLSKDKNRSDLG
-1666 KYLVSLYRH
+1666 KYLISLYRH

-1717 ITAIRLFQNK
+1717 LTAIRLFQNQ

-1810 AYPVHASASHIKG
+1810 AYLVNASASHITG

-1846 PNSTTDAIFNL
+1846 PNSSFDYIFNL
-1857 VEELCS
+1857 VKELCD

-1870 LFRGLK
+1870 LFKGLSIS
-1876 VNKLSNGYRYIEYTK
+1876 KLGNAIEYKK
-1891 DGKRHFIKFYDS
+1891 DGKRYFIKFYDS
-1903 HIVDG
+1903 HIIDG
-1908 KRLPASVIQFPGEK
+1908 KRLPASVIQFPSEK

-1996 GLVAVTTESINGK
+1996 GLVAVTTESVNGK

-2036 PVEEKKDEPASEPE
+2036 PVEEKKEEPTSEPE
-2050 STTNAG
+2050 PTTNAG
-2056 DEAKD
+2056 DEAKE

-2107 GLHVVASYNSKE
+2107 GLHVVASYNTKE

-2151 HRKVSSLSK
+2151 HRKISSLSK
-2160 EDKVKF
+2160 EDKAKF
-2166 FSAIKEVMTSWMDAN
+2166 FSAVKEVMTSWMDAN

-2225 TRPELIKRLNSIPI
+2225 TRPELIKRLNSIPVD
-2239 EGSKITN
+2239 GSKITN

-2281 EYKLFNEIAGLSG
+2281 EYKLFNEIAGLSS
-2294 ETSIVSK
+2294 ETTIISK
-2301 PTTSNTTTTA
+2301 PATSTTTTTA
-2311 ATTSPIGSSL
+2311 ATTATTGSSL

-2326 AAAHAKHEELLENSP
+2326 AAAHARHDALLENSP

-2380 DNVETEMNIIKSRA
+2380 DDVETEMNIIKSRA

-2422 SFINWF
+2422 AFINWF
-2428 GDWINNPSEASKVVD
+2428 GDWINNPSEASKVID

-2448 LVVYHGS
+2448 LVVYHET
-2455 SDNSFTIFDST
+2455 DVKWDIFDPNYNIRKKYGTGLYTTTRKELSGHHGDIQMPLFLNIRT
-2466 KNDKGQK
+2466 PLEGEPLKDDNTINDGVVVKHSDKG
-2473 GFFFT
+2473 
-2478 NDRTMASSYGKNP
+2478 P
-2491 REFFINSRNPYIIE
+2491 RKLGTWYIAP
-2505 GHNKN
+2505 K
-2510 WNDLT
+2510 
-2515 VEVTDIAKDKLDSI
+2515 
-2529 RLFRNDLLLQL
+2529 
-2540 KEGKTSKEI
+2540 
-2549 YDYWND
+2549 
-2555 KYFKLYDK
+2555 
-2563 YLSLS
+2563 
-2568 NSFIDKIK
+2568 
-2576 KIIILNRL
+2576 
-2584 NKFEGKGN
+2584 
-2592 FLKSTRYTERVLE
+2592 
-2605 LDSTDTN
+2605 
-2612 IIFKSI
+2612 
-2618 KDYGPVFNKEAS
+2618 
-2630 INMINNIVANVYV
+2630 
-2643 VTNPNRIKSAT
+2643 PNQIKSAI

-2674 SDLSSPVISLADIRD
+2674 SDLNSQVISLADIRD
-2689 RIEPKNRE
+2689 RIKSKNRE
-2697 NFERLVSSGVFEL
+2697 NFEKLVYSGVFEL